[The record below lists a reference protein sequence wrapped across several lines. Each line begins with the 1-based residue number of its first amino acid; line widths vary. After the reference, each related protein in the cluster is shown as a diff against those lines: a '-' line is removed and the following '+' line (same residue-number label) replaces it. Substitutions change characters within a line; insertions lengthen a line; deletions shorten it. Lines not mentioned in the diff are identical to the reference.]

1 MSAVTSYKNTHFF
14 TGWRLTKI
22 ITVLLVANFAITL
35 SVFDINEKETVRFL
49 IRSTAKCSFIL
60 FMLAFVASSLH
71 NYFKNSFTKW
81 LLANRRYI
89 GVSFAVSHYL
99 HLVTLILMTLHIDF
113 NVFED
118 RGVFRTAVGATAYA
132 FITLMTIT
140 SFDKTRNLFGAKN
153 WKRIHTIG
161 GYLLWIIFAKSY
173 LLEMTNPTR
182 ILFAIIAIS
191 VLFLRLS
198 IFFRKKQ

>member
-1 MSAVTSYKNTHFF
+1 MNAANSHVSKSFF
-14 TGWRLTKI
+14 YGWSLTKFLS
-22 ITVLLVANFAITL
+22 LLLFLNVVITL
-35 SVFDINEKETVRFL
+35 YVFDINEKETVRFL

-71 NYFKNSFTKW
+71 HYLNNPFTKW
-81 LLANRRYI
+81 LLTNRRYI
-89 GVSFAVSHYL
+89 GVSFAISHYL
-99 HLVTLILMTLHIDF
+99 HLAVLLLMTLHINF

-118 RGVFRTAVGATAYA
+118 RGIFKTAIGATAYA

-140 SFDKTRNLFGAKN
+140 SFDKTRNLFGATN

-173 LLEMTNPTR
+173 LLDLSSPLR
-182 ILFAIIAIS
+182 VFFALVAIS
-191 VLFLRLS
+191 ILALKISVV
-198 IFFRKKQ
+198 IKKKS